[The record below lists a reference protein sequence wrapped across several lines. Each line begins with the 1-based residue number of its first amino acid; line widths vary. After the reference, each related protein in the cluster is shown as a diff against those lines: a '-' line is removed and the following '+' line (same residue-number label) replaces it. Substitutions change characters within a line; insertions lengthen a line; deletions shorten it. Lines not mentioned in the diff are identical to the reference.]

1 MATTDFRVRRLSSTD
16 LTPADVSAIRAIL
29 DAAFEDGDPENRFT
43 EDDWQHGL
51 GGVHVVLDVGGEI
64 VAHAAVVERSLHVG
78 SRPLRTGYVESV
90 ATAPERQ
97 GRGYGT
103 AVMRD
108 VGAIIAGG
116 YELGAL
122 GTGRHAFY
130 QRLGWQPWRGPM
142 SVRTASGDQPTP
154 DEDGDLLVLRTPR
167 TPPDVDESDPISC
180 EWRPGDVW

>member
-1 MATTDFRVRRLSSTD
+1 MATTDFHLRRLSTTD
-16 LTPADVSAIRAIL
+16 LSAADVAAIRAIL
-29 DAAFEDGDPENRFT
+29 DAAFDGDDPDERFT

-51 GGVHVVLDVGGEI
+51 GGVHVVLDVAGEI
-64 VAHAAVVERSLHVG
+64 VAHGAVVERSLHVAG
-78 SRPLRTGYVESV
+78 RPLRTGYVESV

-108 VGAIIAGG
+108 VGVIIAAG

-130 QRLGWQPWRGPM
+130 QRLGWRTWRGPM
-142 SVRTASGDQPTP
+142 SVRTPSGDQPTP
-154 DEDGDLLVLRTPR
+154 DEDGDLLVLRTPA
-167 TPPDVDESDPISC
+167 TPPDLDESSPISC